1 MQLRVETLNE
11 AVEQVNG
18 NPRRWVIVSQGLI
31 RQMRLTQVLQDTVES
46 GSLDAS
52 CIVSE
57 DGLPV
62 CSAISDEPKES
73 LLSAMAA
80 AILAMGERT
89 VEELKQGKLSQ
100 VTIQADDGVTV
111 VRSAGKHQLIIGT
124 ARSKVGLGLIHL
136 ALQKSSTKVAE
147 LLDGDGTH

>member
-1 MQLRVETLNE
+1 MAETL
-11 AVEQVNG
+11 
-18 NPRRWVIVSQGLI
+18 SK
-31 RQMRLTQVLQDTVES
+31 QMKLTQVLQDTVDS
-46 GSLDAS
+46 GSLDAT

-57 DGLPV
+57 DGLPI
-62 CSAISDEPKES
+62 CSAICLPEKES
-73 LLSAMAA
+73 ILSAMAA

-100 VTIQADDGVTV
+100 VTIQADDGITV

-136 ALQKSSTKVAE
+136 VLQKASIKITEV
-147 LLDGDGTH
+147 LDGDDFH

>member
-1 MQLRVETLNE
+1 MT
-11 AVEQVNG
+11 
-18 NPRRWVIVSQGLI
+18 QGLSK
-31 RQMRLTQVLQDTVES
+31 QMKLTQVLQDIIES
-46 GSLDAS
+46 GNLDSS

-57 DGLPV
+57 DGLPI
-62 CSAISDEPKES
+62 CSAISDVEEEN
-73 LLSAMAA
+73 LLSAISA

-124 ARSKVGLGLIHL
+124 ARSKAGLGLIHL

-147 LLDGDGTH
+147 ILDGDGIH

>member
-1 MQLRVETLNE
+1 MK
-11 AVEQVNG
+11 
-18 NPRRWVIVSQGLI
+18 
-31 RQMRLTQVLQDTVES
+31 LTQVLQDTVET
-46 GSLDAS
+46 GNLDCS

-57 DGLPV
+57 DGLPI
-62 CSAISDEPKES
+62 CSAISDVQKES
-73 LLSAMAA
+73 LLSAIAA

-136 ALQKSSTKVAE
+136 ALQKSSTKVTE
-147 LLDGDGTH
+147 ILDGDGTH

>member
-1 MQLRVETLNE
+1 MT
-11 AVEQVNG
+11 
-18 NPRRWVIVSQGLI
+18 QGLSK
-31 RQMRLTQVLQDTVES
+31 QMKLTQVLQDIIES
-46 GSLDAS
+46 GNLDSS

-57 DGLPV
+57 DGLPI
-62 CSAISDEPKES
+62 CSAISDVEEEN
-73 LLSAMAA
+73 LLSAISA

-89 VEELKQGKLSQ
+89 VEKLKQGRLSQ

-147 LLDGDGTH
+147 ILDGDGIH

>member
-1 MQLRVETLNE
+1 MAETL
-11 AVEQVNG
+11 
-18 NPRRWVIVSQGLI
+18 SK
-31 RQMRLTQVLQDTVES
+31 QMKLTHVLQDTIDS

-57 DGLPV
+57 DGLPI
-62 CSAISDEPKES
+62 CSAICLPEMES

-100 VTIQADDGVTV
+100 VTIQADDGITV
-111 VRSAGKHQLIIGT
+111 VRSAGRHQLIIGT
-124 ARSKVGLGLIHL
+124 AHSKVGLGLIHL
-136 ALQKSSTKVAE
+136 VLQKASVKIMEV
-147 LLDGDGTH
+147 LDGDDFH

>member
-1 MQLRVETLNE
+1 MSEELSKQMK
-11 AVEQVNG
+11 
-18 NPRRWVIVSQGLI
+18 LI
-31 RQMRLTQVLQDTVES
+31 QILQDTVES
-46 GSLDAS
+46 GKLEAT
-52 CIVSE
+52 CIVS
-57 DGLPV
+57 DIGLP
-62 CSAISDEPKES
+62 ISSVITDPAKES

-111 VRSAGKHQLIIGT
+111 VRSAGQHQLIIGT

-136 ALQKSSTKVAE
+136 ALQKASGKVAE
-147 LLDGDGTH
+147 LLDGDDFL

>member
-1 MQLRVETLNE
+1 M
-11 AVEQVNG
+11 A
-18 NPRRWVIVSQGLI
+18 QGLSK
-31 RQMRLTQVLQDTVES
+31 QMKLMQVLQDIIES
-46 GSLDAS
+46 GNLDSS

-57 DGLPV
+57 DGLPI
-62 CSAISDEPKES
+62 CSAISDVEEEN
-73 LLSAMAA
+73 LLSAISA

-136 ALQKSSTKVAE
+136 ALRKSSTKVAE
-147 LLDGDGTH
+147 ILDGDGIH

>member
-1 MQLRVETLNE
+1 MSEELSKQMK
-11 AVEQVNG
+11 
-18 NPRRWVIVSQGLI
+18 LI
-31 RQMRLTQVLQDTVES
+31 QILQDTVES
-46 GSLDAS
+46 GKLEAT
-52 CIVSE
+52 CIVS
-57 DGLPV
+57 DIGLP
-62 CSAISDEPKES
+62 ISSVITDPAKES

-111 VRSAGKHQLIIGT
+111 VRSAGRHQLIIGT

-136 ALQKSSTKVAE
+136 ALQKASGKVAE
-147 LLDGDGTH
+147 LLDGADFL

>member
-1 MQLRVETLNE
+1 M
-11 AVEQVNG
+11 A
-18 NPRRWVIVSQGLI
+18 QGLSK
-31 RQMRLTQVLQDTVES
+31 QMKLMQVLQDIIES
-46 GSLDAS
+46 GNLDSS

-57 DGLPV
+57 DGLPI
-62 CSAISDEPKES
+62 CSAISDVEEEN
-73 LLSAMAA
+73 LLSAISA

-111 VRSAGKHQLIIGT
+111 LRSAGKHQLIIGT

-147 LLDGDGTH
+147 ILDGDGIH